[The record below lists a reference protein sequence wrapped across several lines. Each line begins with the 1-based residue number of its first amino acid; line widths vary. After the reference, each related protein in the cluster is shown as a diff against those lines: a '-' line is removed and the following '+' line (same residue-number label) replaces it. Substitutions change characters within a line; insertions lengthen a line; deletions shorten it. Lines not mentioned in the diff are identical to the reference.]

1 MTPVGHLNPAR
12 FPRAHVTSSPPSN
25 PAAPEVTALLQLARP
40 AAVVADAGC
49 AALARQAAGRD
60 RLVS

>member
-1 MTPVGHLNPAR
+1 LLSLVHVLEW
-12 FPRAHVTSSPPSN
+12 RAAVN
-25 PAAPEVTALLQLARP
+25 WRLAAPEVTALLQLARP